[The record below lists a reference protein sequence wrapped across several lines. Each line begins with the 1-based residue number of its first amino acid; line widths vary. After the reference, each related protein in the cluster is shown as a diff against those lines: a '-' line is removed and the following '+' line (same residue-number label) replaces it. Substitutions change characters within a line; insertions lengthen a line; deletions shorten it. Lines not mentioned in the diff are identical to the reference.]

1 MVASLQL
8 LFVGDAGITTVGVI
22 ERSASCSVL
31 LIDKWKQIS
40 GVTGTT
46 ETGQL

>member
-8 LFVGDAGITTVGVI
+8 LFVDVGITTVGVI

-40 GVTGTT
+40 GVTRKT